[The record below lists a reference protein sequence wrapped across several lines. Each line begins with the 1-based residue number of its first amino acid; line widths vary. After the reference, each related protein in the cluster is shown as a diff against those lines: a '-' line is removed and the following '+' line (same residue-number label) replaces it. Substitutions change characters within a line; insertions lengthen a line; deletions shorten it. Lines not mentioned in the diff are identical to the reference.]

1 MRIIFFGSPNEAADS
16 LKSLIDAGQDVVAVY
31 SQPDRRAGR
40 GRIKSPT
47 PVKAFAVENGLP
59 VFTPRSLRNNE
70 EELSRLTAAN
80 ADVFVVVAYGR
91 ILPPEVLQIPA
102 MGAVNIHPSLLPK
115 HRGPSPVVTAILEG
129 AEETGVTVMLLD
141 EGMDTGPILA
151 QSAPIPLDGSERG
164 EELQGALFKEG
175 AVMLPAVLEGLQDG
189 LITPT
194 AQDDSLATVTRL
206 LERSDGEIDW
216 ALPAIR
222 IDRMVRAYDPW
233 PGTFT
238 SWDGRGIKILDVA
251 VVEEPIAGASEV
263 GGVGDVGDPGG
274 TSVLDGR
281 LIVATGSG
289 AIEIKRLQLEGRQAT
304 AAADFLR
311 GQPEFDGATLGN

>member
-1 MRIIFFGSPNEAADS
+1 MRIIFFGSPTEAADS
-16 LKSLIDAGQDVVAVY
+16 LKSLIDAGHDVVAVY

-47 PVKAFAVENGLP
+47 PVKAFAEARGLP
-59 VFTPRSLRNNE
+59 TFTPKGLRNNE

-91 ILPPEVLQIPA
+91 ILPPKILQVPP
-102 MGAVNIHPSLLPK
+102 MGVVNIHPSLLPR
-115 HRGPSPVVTAILEG
+115 HRGPSPVVTAVLEG
-129 AEETGVTVMLLD
+129 ASETGVTVMLLD

-151 QSAPIPLDGSERG
+151 QSAPVPLDGSERG
-164 EELQGALFKEG
+164 EELQVALFKEG
-175 AVMLPAVLEGLQDG
+175 AKMLPDVLEGLQDG
-189 LITPT
+189 SITPT
-194 AQDDSLATVTRL
+194 AQDDSVATVTRL

-216 ALPAIR
+216 TLPAVQ

-233 PGTFT
+233 PSTFT

-251 VVEEPIAGASEV
+251 VMEESVSGAAH
-263 GGVGDVGDPGG
+263 PGG
-274 TSVLDGR
+274 ALVLEGR

-311 GQPEFDGATLGN
+311 GQPEFDGATLGS